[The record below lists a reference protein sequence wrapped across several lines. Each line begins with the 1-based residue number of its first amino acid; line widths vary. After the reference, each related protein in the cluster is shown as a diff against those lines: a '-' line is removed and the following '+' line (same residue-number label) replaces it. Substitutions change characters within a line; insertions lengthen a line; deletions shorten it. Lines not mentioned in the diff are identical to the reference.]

1 MRVVCDKC
9 GREIEV
15 TEQEA
20 RHLEGILVC
29 PQCLGTVKVDV
40 SRIPP
45 RVPKLRTRQCPN
57 CGEQL
62 PPGVNY
68 CNRCGE
74 AITAAAK
81 AASVPNPAPPK
92 LTSAPP
98 PYRPQPQPQ
107 PHPQPRATTAPKPT
121 ISSTNNKPTTKKM
134 SNNRNNNRKTNA
146 ANNKPSWWLSPLGC
160 LTATVIFVLLFFLI
174 YFLLGSNVI

>member
-45 RVPKLRTRQCPN
+45 RVPKLRPRQCPN

-81 AASVPNPAPPK
+81 AASIPQPAPPK

-107 PHPQPRATTAPKPT
+107 PQPRGTTAPKPK

-134 SNNRNNNRKTNA
+134 SNNRNNNRKANA

-174 YFLLGSNVI
+174 YYLLGSNVI

>member
-45 RVPKLRTRQCPN
+45 RVPKLRLRQCPN

-81 AASVPNPAPPK
+81 AASIAQPAPPK

-107 PHPQPRATTAPKPT
+107 PQPRATTAPKPK

-134 SNNRNNNRKTNA
+134 SNNRNNNRKANA

-174 YFLLGSNVI
+174 YYLLGSNVI